1 MKKILVSFF
10 LGIILFLQNLVA
22 QNDTLT
28 NNARKVTLCK
38 KAIIPT
44 ALIGIGLLVQK
55 ENGFYS
61 RYDARR
67 DIQNQFPDFHTSIDD
82 YMPFAP
88 LAAVYMLDFSGIK
101 GEKPLLEFSKI
112 MIVSQALNMGIV
124 YAIKETS
131 NVERPDASANN
142 SMPSGH
148 TAFAFASAT
157 LFYEQYKEKGWLYQ
171 VTPFVVAGT
180 TGIFRMMNNRH
191 WLSDVLVGAGLGI
204 LTTEFVW
211 HYYPR
216 IFPAKKKTK
225 SDFVLFPT
233 IQNKKLTA
241 SLLICF

>member
-1 MKKILVSFF
+1 MKKILAFPL

-28 NNARKVTLCK
+28 NNGREVPFWK
-38 KAIIPT
+38 KTVVPT

-61 RYDARR
+61 SYDARR
-67 DIQNQFPDFHTSIDD
+67 DIQNQFPDFHTSIDN

-88 LAAVYMLDFSGIK
+88 LAAVYMFDLSGIK
-101 GEKPLLEFSKI
+101 GERSLLEFSKI

-131 NVERPDASANN
+131 NVERPDVSANN

-191 WLSDVLVGAGLGI
+191 WLSDVLVGAGIGI
-204 LTTEFVW
+204 LTTELVW

-216 IFPAKKKTK
+216 IFPTNKKPK